1 MSRSSK
7 YSSEQI
13 EQYRAQFAELDTD
26 GSGELD
32 TEEFFA
38 AVRNDLAI
46 GVDTITDTELE
57 SLFKQV
63 DVDGGGEVDA
73 EECARPTRRL
83 ANIG

>member
-1 MSRSSK
+1 MK
-7 YSSEQI
+7 E
-13 EQYRAQFAELDTD
+13 FAT
-26 GSGELD
+26 
-32 TEEFFA
+32 
-38 AVRNDLAI
+38 AVRKDLAI
-46 GVDTITDTELE
+46 GDDIITDAELE